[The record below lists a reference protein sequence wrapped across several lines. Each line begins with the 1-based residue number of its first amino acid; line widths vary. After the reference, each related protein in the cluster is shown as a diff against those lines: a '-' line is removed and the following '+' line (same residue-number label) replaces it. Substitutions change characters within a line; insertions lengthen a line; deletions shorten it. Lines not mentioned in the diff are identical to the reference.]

1 MAKVA
6 SDKLP
11 VIVLYSKS
19 GSARVFLKKLFQENY
34 FLIEVSSTKEALEK
48 IATTKTFAVI
58 FDEKTKIDLHQ
69 ICKEIRK
76 LPESEEITIL
86 IISNNLKK
94 SFMKDLIKSGASDF
108 IREPLEETQVLE
120 TLERAKKTK
129 SLEKKITPI
138 ASSLSQSILA
148 GAQTSLCKTRIS
160 IHDSVIKQIIKTLE
174 AKKHLCLILISLSH
188 IDKVQERW
196 GSEALNDLNIKV
208 KERLIGFLRA
218 QDLLFSIS
226 SSIYLILLPSTSK
239 LAAEITAEEVEKDF
253 QSNKFTTA
261 KGSVRLPVSLS
272 TFSLTD
278 DELKTNKAYENLE
291 KMLTK
296 GEDYLEQTKKI
307 SSKIVFGE

>member
-19 GSARVFLKKLFQENY
+19 GSVRVFLKKLFHENY
-34 FLIEVSSTKEALEK
+34 FLIEVSSVNEALEK

-58 FDEKTKIDLHQ
+58 FDEKTNIALAQ
-69 ICKEIRK
+69 ICQEVRK

-120 TLERAKKTK
+120 TLERARKTK

-138 ASSLSQSILA
+138 ASSLSQSIFA
-148 GAQTSLCKTRIS
+148 GAQTALCKTRIS
-160 IHDSVIKQIIKTLE
+160 IHDSVIRQIIKTLE

-188 IDKVQERW
+188 IDKVQQRW
-196 GSEALNDLNIKV
+196 GTEGLDELNAKI
-208 KERLIGFLRA
+208 KERLKGFLRT
-218 QDLLFSIS
+218 QDHLFVIS
-226 SSIYLILLPSTSK
+226 STIHLILLPSTSK
-239 LAAEITAEEVEKDF
+239 LAAEITAEEIEKDF
-253 QSNKFTTA
+253 QTNKFTTA
-261 KGSVRLPVSLS
+261 KGSVKLPISLS
-272 TFSLTD
+272 TFSLSD
-278 DELKTNKAYENLE
+278 EELKTNKAHENLE
-291 KMLTK
+291 KILTN